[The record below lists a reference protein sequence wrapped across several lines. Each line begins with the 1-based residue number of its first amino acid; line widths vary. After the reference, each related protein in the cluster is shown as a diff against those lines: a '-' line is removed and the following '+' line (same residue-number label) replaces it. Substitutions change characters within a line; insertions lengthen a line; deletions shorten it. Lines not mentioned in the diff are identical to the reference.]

1 MEVELTAQLRE
12 KAGRVAVRRLR
23 RNYKVP
29 AVLYGPK
36 TAPLSLAVE
45 SRHLERLVRD
55 MGEESKLL
63 RLIINDGKGEQ
74 VRQVLFRE
82 IQVHPV
88 RRRFLH
94 VDFYEVPLDQAMEF
108 DVPIELRGEPVGVRK
123 GGILDVLCRT
133 LTVRCLPGAIP
144 EKITIDAA
152 SLDIGD
158 SVHVSDLIG
167 VVPYE
172 LTDDPGHPVLHIIP
186 PEGAEDEKESE
197 G

>member
-12 KAGRVAVRRLR
+12 KTGRGAIRKLR
-23 RNYKVP
+23 RNDKVP

-36 TAPLSLAVE
+36 TETLSLTVE
-45 SRHLERLVRD
+45 TRHLEKLIRD

-63 RLIINDGKGEQ
+63 RLIINDGKDEQ

-108 DVPIELRGEPVGVRK
+108 DVPIELLGEPLGVKK
-123 GGILDVLCRT
+123 GGMLDVFRRT

-144 EKITIDAA
+144 DKITIDAA

-158 SVHVSDLIG
+158 SVYVSDLVG
-167 VVPYE
+167 VVPFE
-172 LTDDPGHPVLHIIP
+172 LTDDPSHPVLHITP
-186 PEGAEDEKESE
+186 PEEVEEEKKSE
-197 G
+197 E